1 MFSWF
6 GWFEPMGWW
15 PWVAGQG
22 GRQPT
27 TGDDTLS
34 QAVTDTESVPSSPAQ
49 PIDFPAP
56 RRRSGIPCFCG
67 AIHSIENNT
76 DDDGDVKKP
85 NGDSGIGNSDVRN
98 NNDTESNNLE
108 VDRDTDDEHHRY
120 SDSESQIF
128 PFEHDDDGGGDQHDN
143 PYPYRPDDSD
153 FRVPTTTELVG
164 FHRETMRR
172 RNAPTVLTQETDGK
186 SGDQD
191 LNIGAEEK
199 GA

>member
-1 MFSWF
+1 
-6 GWFEPMGWW
+6 MGWW